1 MDDPCTVQKRRRA
14 SPRLIAA
21 LVAALGIGG
30 GGYAYYA
37 GAGEGAANAAPSTA
51 VAASPT
57 PSAATLAPVVETPEL
72 GGKSPP
78 RTVTWYADNPQ
89 ARARV
94 ELACLDDPGHFSSDP
109 DCINAHQAAVTIA
122 LRKARAR
129 TAPLDPNDPGFWS
142 ADPETR
148 RNKLL
153 MCKRNPELANCTAA
167 KRSLQLEAG
176 LVR

>member
-1 MDDPCTVQKRRRA
+1 MDDPCTVQKRRRV
-14 SPRLIAA
+14 SPRL
-21 LVAALGIGG
+21 LVALGAAFGIGG
-30 GGYAYYA
+30 GSYAFFA
-37 GAGEGAANAAPSTA
+37 GAGEGVANATPSTA
-51 VAASPT
+51 VAA
-57 PSAATLAPVVETPEL
+57 PSMTAAETPQP

-89 ARARV
+89 SRARV

-109 DCINAHQAAVTIA
+109 DCINAHQAAVTVA

-129 TAPLDPNDPGFWS
+129 TAPLNPNDPGFWS

>member
-1 MDDPCTVQKRRRA
+1 MDDPCTVQKRRRV

-21 LVAALGIGG
+21 LGAALGIGG

-57 PSAATLAPVVETPEL
+57 PSAATSEPVAETPKL
-72 GGKSPP
+72 DGKSPP

-89 ARARV
+89 SRARV
-94 ELACLDDPGHFSSDP
+94 ELACLDDPGHFSSNP

-129 TAPLDPNDPGFWS
+129 TAPLDPNNPGFWS